1 MSKGGQTS
9 VRGDALGDIAPA
21 ETAGTVSGSESQ
33 SPFAPEDLTDSLAQ
47 AAAVEPGSEKPGA
60 GKLGQVV
67 KNAGVLLSGKTANAV
82 VSLAY
87 LWAAAHYLDLSSM
100 GALVLINAF
109 ALAVGEVAKF
119 QSWQAVLHYGTR
131 PLTEGRIGDF
141 QRVVRLSLIL
151 DLASAVVGVAIG
163 IAGIYFCQQFL
174 RWPPEAIPIGTAYA
188 VSIAFMVTATP
199 TGVLRLF
206 DRFDIL
212 AVQSTISS
220 LVRLVGSL
228 LVWKVID
235 GGLAGM
241 AVAWFLGTA
250 AALVYLFAATWHE
263 LNKRGLVKGFRWFG
277 VGLAK
282 DFPGFWRFVW
292 ATNLS
297 ATLELA
303 FTQIGTLAIGA
314 IAGPAQAAL
323 FRIARQVSDA
333 LAKPAKLVVQALYPE
348 LARMWMA
355 GDRKGLMRLALQVG
369 VLGGALA
376 TTLLVL
382 TSFFGKYF
390 LGFVMTKN
398 FEPAAPV
405 MTWLMAAAAIGVWA
419 LPFEPMLIS
428 TGRAGAAV
436 RVRLVVS
443 AFYLCALFPAVRA
456 YGLIGAG
463 VAELVAS
470 ILMFGGMLISVLR
483 WYRAPSQ

>member
-1 MSKGGQTS
+1 
-9 VRGDALGDIAPA
+9 
-21 ETAGTVSGSESQ
+21 
-33 SPFAPEDLTDSLAQ
+33 
-47 AAAVEPGSEKPGA
+47 
-60 GKLGQVV
+60 
-67 KNAGVLLSGKTANAV
+67 
-82 VSLAY
+82 
-87 LWAAAHYLDLSSM
+87 
-100 GALVLINAF
+100 
-109 ALAVGEVAKF
+109 
-119 QSWQAVLHYGTR
+119 VLHYGTR
-131 PLTEGRIGDF
+131 PLAEGRINDF

-151 DLASAVVGVAIG
+151 DFVSAVVGVAIG
-163 IAGIYFCQQFL
+163 IAGIHFFQNFL
-174 RWPPEAIPIGTAYA
+174 RWPPEAVPIGTAYA
-188 VSIAFMVTATP
+188 LSIAFMVTATP

-212 AVQSTISS
+212 AVQSMVSS
-220 LVRLVGSL
+220 VVRLAGSL
-228 LVWKVID
+228 LVWLLH
-235 GGLAGM
+235 GGLGGM
-241 AVAWFLGTA
+241 AVAWFLGNA
-250 AALVYLFAATWHE
+250 AALIYLFGATWYE
-263 LNKRGLVKGFRWFG
+263 LGRHNLLKGFRWRG

-303 FTQIGTLAIGA
+303 FTQVGTLVIGA
-314 IAGPAQAAL
+314 VAGAGPAAL

-348 LARMWMA
+348 LARMWMV
-355 GDRKGLMRLALQVG
+355 GDRKGLVRLALQVG

-376 TTLLVL
+376 TTLLLL

-390 LGFVMTKN
+390 LGFIMTKN

-443 AFYLCALFPAVRA
+443 VFYLCALVPAVKA

-463 VAELVAS
+463 VAELVSAL
-470 ILMFGGMLISVLR
+470 LMFTGMLISVLR
-483 WYRAPSQ
+483 WYRAPSAGAPDRSN